1 MYNGYGRA
9 SPASVDPPEIGLGS
23 MEQEEAEAL
32 EDALAGLENEGGAT
46 AKQTLIHLLPR
57 QNPPERFGQERHI
70 EKPTLNAANTAT
82 PS

>member
-1 MYNGYGRA
+1 MVVGVA
-9 SPASVDPPEIGLGS
+9 SPSSVDQPEIGLGS

-46 AKQTLIHLLPR
+46 AKQTLRDPLPR
-57 QNPPERFGQERHI
+57 ENAPARFRQ
-70 EKPTLNAANTAT
+70 EKPALNAANTAT